1 MYEKN
6 MERNRLTNYFCFLT
20 LVWRGFAWLGLLNW
34 LAAAFQRK
42 RERDFFR
49 LHHYLDS
56 RVFDGCY
63 QTIHQKYHHCLPSK
77 SDPAIRLK
85 MNAAC

>member
-42 RERDFFR
+42 RERDTFSGYIIIWIRGF
-49 LHHYLDS
+49 S
-56 RVFDGCY
+56 MV
-63 QTIHQKYHHCLPSK
+63 
-77 SDPAIRLK
+77 AIKRSTR
-85 MNAAC
+85 NIIIVCRRNRTQR